1 VTGNL
6 KVIGL
11 AAAVLLAVAVPVAIA
26 HADDEPLWGEDGIGD
41 ESEAEVFGGFGVVGA
56 LDADHVADL
65 NERAAA
71 LAAHLDEAGIEH
83 ETVTLD
89 VVTWDVTDPAAREAV
104 ADFHAEH
111 GFWFFEQGGPGF
123 GEIPFEGE
131 LSEELEACLEAGEGH
146 GECFDLL
153 PFEIG
158 ELPFDGE
165 FPFFEGRIEVFGGVP
180 FEEME
185 ACLEEMEAG
194 EGHGECFDLLP
205 FDLGELPFDGEFP
218 FFDGEVEWFEGL
230 PLDGEIVEVA
240 GEVCVTWAGEI
251 PEVLVDPDLE
261 LPIVVHPTDD
271 GAEICLDLSEAV
283 LPGAGDDGEGGA
295 G

>member
-1 VTGNL
+1 MTGNL

-111 GFWFFEQGGPGF
+111 GFWFFEQ
-123 GEIPFEGE
+123 
-131 LSEELEACLEAGEGH
+131 
-146 GECFDLL
+146 
-153 PFEIG
+153 
-158 ELPFDGE
+158 
-165 FPFFEGRIEVFGGVP
+165 
-180 FEEME
+180 
-185 ACLEEMEAG
+185 
-194 EGHGECFDLLP
+194 
-205 FDLGELPFDGEFP
+205 
-218 FFDGEVEWFEGL
+218 
-230 PLDGEIVEVA
+230 
-240 GEVCVTWAGEI
+240 
-251 PEVLVDPDLE
+251 
-261 LPIVVHPTDD
+261 
-271 GAEICLDLSEAV
+271 
-283 LPGAGDDGEGGA
+283 
-295 G
+295 